1 MRRRRIYLSDVPL
14 EEALSRW
21 LETLKG
27 RGILRPLAGERVAVE
42 DALGRITAGPVYAAR
57 SSPHYHASAVDGI
70 AVRSVE
76 TFGASE
82 TSPVRLRPGQFVPVD
97 TGDPLPPGYDA
108 VIMIE
113 DVHELPSGE
122 VEIIAPA
129 VPWQHVRP
137 VGEDIV
143 ATELLLPTNHRI
155 RPADI
160 GAMLASGV
168 VEVLVRRRPEVFL
181 IPTGDELVEPDQ
193 ALQPGSVVEFNTR
206 VLGAMVREWGGE
218 PVRHPPVP
226 DSLDGLVEAIR
237 RGVGHDL
244 VVVNAGSSAGGKDLT
259 VTAIEE
265 LGEVIVHGISI
276 RPGKPTI
283 LGIVEETPVVGI
295 PGYPVTAIL
304 TFDLFVKPLVYGF
317 LGLPSPRREGVRA
330 VLTRKVTSTMGVDE
344 FVRVKLGQVGGRLV
358 ATPLGRGA
366 SLISTMVRAD
376 GILVLPRSSEGIE
389 AGSEVEVELLRPEG
403 EIANTLVIVG
413 SHDVAL
419 DVLADFL
426 RRRDPQV
433 SLSSA
438 HVGSLGGL
446 MALRRGE
453 AHMSGI
459 HLLDEETGEYNV
471 PYVRRYLPDQDV
483 VLVTLAHRDQGLMV
497 RPGNPKG
504 IRGIEDLTRE
514 DVVYVNRQRGAG
526 TRILLDYHLKRAG
539 IDPRRIRGYDREEYT
554 HMSVAAAVASGAADA
569 GLGIYAAAKSLGL
582 DFIPVAKER
591 YDLVIPKEHLET
603 PLVQAALEILSSP
616 EFRAEV
622 EKLGG
627 YDTTETGR
635 VVSP

>member
-1 MRRRRIYLSDVPL
+1 MRGRKIYLTDVPL
-14 EEALSRW
+14 EEALRRW
-21 LETLKG
+21 LGILRD
-27 RGILRPLAGERVAVE
+27 RGILRPLEGERVIVE
-42 DALGRITAGPVYAAR
+42 EALGRVTAEPVVALR
-57 SSPHYHASAVDGI
+57 SSPHYHASGVDGI
-70 AVRSVE
+70 AVRAKE

-82 TSPVRLRPGQFVPVD
+82 TSPVRLRRDQFVLLD

-113 DVHELPSGE
+113 DVYELPSGE

-129 VPWQHVRP
+129 IPWQHVRP

-155 RPADI
+155 RPVDI

-168 VEVLVRRRPEVFL
+168 TEVSVRRKPQVFL
-181 IPTGDELVEPDQ
+181 IPTGDELVEPGQ
-193 ALQPGSVVEFNTR
+193 ALQMGSVVEFNTR
-206 VLGAMVREWGGE
+206 VLSAMVEEWGGQ
-218 PVRHPPVP
+218 PFRHPPVP
-226 DSLDGLVEAIR
+226 DDLDALLEAIHKGR
-237 RGVGHDL
+237 DHD
-244 VVVNAGSSAGGKDLT
+244 VIVVNAGSSAGGKDLT
-259 VTAIEE
+259 ATAIET
-265 LGEVIVHGISI
+265 LGEIILHGVSI

-283 LGIVEETPVVGI
+283 LGILETKPVVGI

-317 LGLPSPRREGVRA
+317 LGLPVPRREMAKA
-330 VLTRKVTSTMGVDE
+330 VLTRRVTSSMGVDE
-344 FVRVKLGQVGGRLV
+344 FVRVKLGRVGERLV

-376 GILVLPRSSEGIE
+376 GLLVIPRSSEGIE
-389 AGSEVEVELLRPEG
+389 AGSEVEVELLRPE
-403 EIANTLVIVG
+403 EEVTNTLVVVG

-426 RRRDPQV
+426 RKRYPGV

-446 MALRRGE
+446 MAIRRGE

-471 PYVRRYLPDQDV
+471 PYVRRFLADEDV

-514 DVVYVNRQRGAG
+514 DVTFVNRQRGAG
-526 TRILLDYHLKRAG
+526 TRILLDFHLKQLG
-539 IDPRRIRGYDREEYT
+539 IDPTRIRGYEREEYT
-554 HMSVAAAVASGAADA
+554 HMSVAVAVASGAADA
-569 GLGIYAAAKSLGL
+569 GLGIYAAARALGL

-591 YDLVIPKEHLET
+591 YDLVIPREYLKT
-603 PLVQAALEILSSP
+603 PLVRQALEVLSSP

-627 YDTTETGR
+627 YDTTETGQM
-635 VVSP
+635 VPL